1 MNKYPTYPPK
11 LFITIYEHASPCT
24 TTSTTPRYAKQSW
37 PRLGFPPSYFLCQ
50 PTESHLFSWD
60 TDHHNLHREQKLG
73 YDHSRCRFSEF
84 EIRKLG
90 NRPVQWDWME
100 KCLFGASYRRW
111 RFPESLWLK
120 CQSLHFEQLAKKH
133 PSFSQLYCQIFFGLA
148 FPIQWQWL
156 SWLLIIFR
164 EVESTERRTRLEMKH
179 AATQLFSSICYCIY
193 IYILH
198 ALTWCLTPLGK
209 FLITLSATTAQNPLP
224 PVSTS
229 RPNKSKLIDRF
240 LVFRNHLQFCC
251 GRSPAC
257 RKMST
262 TTQQR
267 IVMSLSTCWKAN
279 KRNKHMGWASESC
292 KNGSC
297 QAATGI

>member
-133 PSFSQLYCQIFFGLA
+133 PSFSQLYCQIFFLV
-148 FPIQWQWL
+148 WL
-156 SWLLIIFR
+156 SQSNDSDYHDCSLYLERLRVLKGGHGLKWNMLLHNCSVLSVTAF
-164 EVESTERRTRLEMKH
+164 TFTFYMRLPD
-179 AATQLFSSICYCIY
+179 A
-193 IYILH
+193 
-198 ALTWCLTPLGK
+198 
-209 FLITLSATTAQNPLP
+209 
-224 PVSTS
+224 
-229 RPNKSKLIDRF
+229 
-240 LVFRNHLQFCC
+240 
-251 GRSPAC
+251 
-257 RKMST
+257 
-262 TTQQR
+262 
-267 IVMSLSTCWKAN
+267 
-279 KRNKHMGWASESC
+279 
-292 KNGSC
+292 
-297 QAATGI
+297 

>member
-1 MNKYPTYPPK
+1 
-11 LFITIYEHASPCT
+11 
-24 TTSTTPRYAKQSW
+24 
-37 PRLGFPPSYFLCQ
+37 
-50 PTESHLFSWD
+50 
-60 TDHHNLHREQKLG
+60 
-73 YDHSRCRFSEF
+73 
-84 EIRKLG
+84 
-90 NRPVQWDWME
+90 
-100 KCLFGASYRRW
+100 
-111 RFPESLWLK
+111 
-120 CQSLHFEQLAKKH
+120 
-133 PSFSQLYCQIFFGLA
+133 
-148 FPIQWQWL
+148 
-156 SWLLIIFR
+156 
-164 EVESTERRTRLEMKH
+164 MKH

-229 RPNKSKLIDRF
+229 RPNKSKLIDGF

-267 IVMSLSTCWKAN
+267 IVDVAKHLLES
-279 KRNKHMGWASESC
+279 KRKEQTHVVSIRIMQKWIMPGSNWHIISDISPEPAMHFFKHYLFHPTFSRSPVELEGFPDLLWALYILGYSIRRASIILWVVDPGINYLWHL
-292 KNGSC
+292 KVY
-297 QAATGI
+297 ATVMIVPQLGPMIPRWRIVRRCGPTWNLETQYWYT